1 MSKQNTGQYVSNL
14 LVESELSVDSVV
26 KNYFTTIEVSS
37 WPTCNLQI
45 LNANST
51 IFLSA
56 LLGAILFG
64 WGILI
69 WFMSGTIYNKVPE
82 ELRKTVL
89 ISVISVFV
97 VDTLGSVLSD
107 NAFNEVANVII
118 LLVLIGSPRRRLKV
132 AKIVW

>member
-1 MSKQNTGQYVSNL
+1 MIFGYFLPRFCPRRFRPCSAFSRV
-14 LVESELSVDSVV
+14 VDWS
-26 KNYFTTIEVSS
+26 Y
-37 WPTCNLQI
+37 
-45 LNANST
+45 

-64 WGILI
+64 WGTLI

-118 LLVLIGSPRRRLKV
+118 
-132 AKIVW
+132 